1 MKVTLY
7 QPDIA
12 GNLGSIMRSCACFG
26 VQLSVIEPCG
36 FPLSAKALRRSAMD
50 YGVPQTLTRYSS
62 WDAFQAGRAEPLV
75 SIDKHQTAGNS
86 PNNGRLVLF
95 TTKGATPLPD
105 FTFKPSDTLL
115 FGRES
120 AGVPETVHDAADAR
134 VIIPIVKTARS
145 FNLANSAAIALY
157 EALRQTGQLPR

>member
-12 GNLGSIMRSCACFG
+12 GNLGSVMRSCACFG
-26 VQLSVIEPCG
+26 VELSVIEPCG
-36 FPLSAKALRRSAMD
+36 FPFSTKALRRSAMD
-50 YGVPQTLTRYSS
+50 YGVPSTLTRYSS
-62 WDAFQAGRAEPLV
+62 WEQFEANR
-75 SIDKHQTAGNS
+75 TAPSSSMGKNQ
-86 PNNGRLVLF
+86 NEHDVGRLVLF

-105 FTFKPSDTLL
+105 FAFAPNDTLL

-120 AGVPETVHDAADAR
+120 AGVPENVHQAADAR
-134 VIIPIVKTARS
+134 VIIPITKTARS
-145 FNLANSAAIALY
+145 FNLANSAAIALF